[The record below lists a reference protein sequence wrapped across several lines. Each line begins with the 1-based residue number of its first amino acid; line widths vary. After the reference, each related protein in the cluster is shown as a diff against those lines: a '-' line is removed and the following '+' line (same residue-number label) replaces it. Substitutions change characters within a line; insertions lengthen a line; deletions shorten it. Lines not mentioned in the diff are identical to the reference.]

1 MERIEAGQ
9 TFQVVVDS
17 AHTEDALRNG
27 LRTLRAITP
36 GRLLVVFGCGG
47 RRDRHQRALMAKA
60 VQALADIG
68 IATADNPRTEA
79 LAQIFEDMRVGVSEP
94 EKMTWMTDRRRAIGL
109 ALAMAK
115 PGDTVLIAGKGDE
128 SFQECADTVYPFDDR
143 EVAREL
149 LGAQGAQRKT

>member
-1 MERIEAGQ
+1 
-9 TFQVVVDS
+9 
-17 AHTEDALRNG
+17 
-27 LRTLRAITP
+27 
-36 GRLLVVFGCGG
+36 
-47 RRDRHQRALMAKA
+47 
-60 VQALADIG
+60 
-68 IATADNPRTEA
+68 
-79 LAQIFEDMRVGVSEP
+79 LAQIFEDMRDGVSEP

-149 LGAQGAQRKT
+149 LRAQGALRKT